1 MNWEV
6 HKVVK
11 LTSRMV
17 DEADDVCE
25 HLKVGDTCH
34 CIGEQDSFGPVSR
47 FYECADCRKKSRES
61 ADEVMEFCHDCG
73 TEHPRKD
80 MRQWRWF
87 DFYAPQGD
95 EPLEICN
102 CCWEA
107 PKHQERMLRDRQNK
121 DAEYNETRY

>member
-17 DEADDVCE
+17 DEADEVCE

-47 FYECADCRKKSRES
+47 LWHRTSPE
-61 ADEVMEFCHDCG
+61 G
-73 TEHPRKD
+73 
-80 MRQWRWF
+80 
-87 DFYAPQGD
+87 YAPVA
-95 EPLEICN
+95 LV
-102 CCWEA
+102 
-107 PKHQERMLRDRQNK
+107 
-121 DAEYNETRY
+121 